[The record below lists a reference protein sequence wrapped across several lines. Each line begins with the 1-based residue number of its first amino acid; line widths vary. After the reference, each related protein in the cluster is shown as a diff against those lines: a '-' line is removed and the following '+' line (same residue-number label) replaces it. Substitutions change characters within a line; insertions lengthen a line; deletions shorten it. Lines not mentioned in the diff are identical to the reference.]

1 MRTRGTAVV
10 SAVLAVLGLTL
21 GGTGLGVAAP
31 TAALGPEPVEG
42 RPGSSSVD
50 GPVQLL
56 PQTPAARVA
65 ATDEDLVVS
74 RAERPI
80 APGLALS
87 EFRSLRPTGWIQGDV
102 LTADLSQPSLKAQ
115 YLSPGPVAART
126 VLTDQAARTGA
137 IAGVNGDF
145 FDINETGAPRGIG
158 IDNGALR
165 HAPASGWNH
174 GVGINGNGVG
184 RMLEV
189 FLQASVTLPNG
200 SSITATNFNSPDVA
214 KNGVGIFTSLW
225 GTQPRSWAAVGANQ
239 VREVEIRDGV
249 VSALRSTT
257 GEGPIA
263 GNTLVLL
270 GIDTG
275 ARSLEALRVGDK
287 VDVRYQPRHQGDP
300 LKVAIGGNLSLLR
313 DGVVLP
319 QTDTAIHPRT
329 AVGFSA
335 DGRKMWLVTIDGRQ
349 VSSRGMTYRELG
361 EYMKSL
367 GADDALNLDGGG
379 SSTLVA
385 RLPGQSAVSVHN
397 SPSDGGQRIVP
408 NGLGLTS
415 ASGSGRLTGFRV
427 EPGTAGDQSNRVLAG
442 LSRTV
447 GAWGHDETGSPVNAS
462 PRWKVSPSG
471 AGKLEAASGLSV
483 FRAGQ
488 PGAAKLS
495 VSSGSAS
502 GELGMTVLGAPV
514 RVDTDTERVSLS
526 GLGASGRF
534 RVMGQDTEG
543 FTTWVEPRDVQLS
556 YDQRIVHVT
565 PDGDGFAVSAAAPSG
580 GAVIT
585 VNVGGLVT
593 HFGVT
598 IGTKAIGVSTMDSV
612 DPWNAT
618 VFPAVVGASLSTVEG
633 RTGNAIALD
642 YRLTGATV
650 TRAAYVNARTPIV
663 LPAGTQRVGTWVN
676 GDGKG
681 TWLRLSLLD
690 STGTATVLDLSKKVD
705 WTGWRYVDTEVPPA
719 LTGELRVQRLYVVE
733 TDGSRQ
739 YEGRLLLDDLTA
751 SVASEIS
758 VPADAPRK
766 DRVVVT
772 DGDLPAKPGALRV
785 AVVSDAQFTSDN
797 PEGPLVAQARR
808 TFREALAA
816 KPDVLLIN
824 GDLVDRGTAADFALA
839 RKVIDE
845 ELVGKGVPW
854 YYLPGNHE
862 TYGPGT
868 TEEFRKAF
876 GDTFRVVNQ
885 GGVRMVL
892 LDSSLG
898 TLRAGG
904 FDQIKLLRQALDSA
918 ATDPSVRG
926 VLVAMHHPVDDPL
939 PGGSSEL
946 TDPLEGPLLSQW
958 LADFRARSGK
968 TALSIASHAGLFH
981 AGRTDGVPFLIN
993 GNSGKAPA
1001 AAPADGGFTG
1011 WTMVR
1016 IDPAEQRDPVRSEI
1030 RAHVD
1035 RLELAAPARLA
1046 PGSTAPAGA
1055 TVLQG
1060 QRRIAVGYPV
1070 SADWFG
1076 SANLHIGPAQ
1086 GATSAHSAAFD
1097 PATGTLTALRTGK
1110 VELGV
1115 VVNGVRTTAP
1125 IEIS

>member
-1 MRTRGTAVV
+1 MRTRGTAAV
-10 SAVLAVLGLTL
+10 SAFLAVLGLTL
-21 GGTGLGVAAP
+21 GGTGVGVAAQP
-31 TAALGPEPVEG
+31 AALGPEPVEG
-42 RPGSSSVD
+42 RPASSSVD

-56 PQTPAARVA
+56 PQPAARVA
-65 ATDEDLVVS
+65 AADEQDLLIS
-74 RAERPI
+74 KADRPI
-80 APGLALS
+80 APGLSLS
-87 EFRSLRPTGWIQGDV
+87 EFRSIRPTGWIQGDV
-102 LTADLSQPSLKAQ
+102 LTADLSQPTLKTQ

-126 VLTDQAARTGA
+126 VLTEQAARAGA
-137 IAGVNGDF
+137 VAGVNGDF
-145 FDINETGAPRGIG
+145 FDINETGAPRGVG

-174 GVGINGNGVG
+174 AVGIDGNGVG

-189 FLQASVTLPNG
+189 FLQASVTLPGG

-214 KNGVGIFTSLW
+214 KNGVGIYTSLW
-225 GTQPRSWAAVGANQ
+225 GTQPRSWATVGANQ
-239 VREVEIRDGV
+239 VREVEVRDGV
-249 VSALRSTT
+249 VSALRSST
-257 GEGPIA
+257 GSGPIA
-263 GNTLVLL
+263 GNTVVLL
-270 GIDTG
+270 GIDAG
-275 ARSLEALRVGDK
+275 ATALDALRVGDK
-287 VDVRYQPRHQGDP
+287 VDVRYQPKHQGDP
-300 LKVAIGGNLSLLR
+300 LKVAVGGNLPLLR

-349 VSSRGMTYRELG
+349 ISSRGMTYRELG

-385 RLPGQSAVSVHN
+385 RLPGQSAVSVQN
-397 SPSDGGQRIVP
+397 SPSDGGQRTVP

-415 ASGSGRLTGFRV
+415 SGGSGRLTGFRV
-427 EPGTAGDQSNRVLAG
+427 EPGTRDDQANRVLAG

-447 GAWGHDETGSPVNAS
+447 GAWGHDENGGPVNAT
-462 PRWKVSPSG
+462 PRWRVSPSN
-471 AGKLEAASGLSV
+471 AGKLDASSGLSV
-483 FRAGQ
+483 FRAAK

-495 VSSGSAS
+495 ASSGRAS
-502 GELGMTVLGAPV
+502 GELGLTVLGAPV
-514 RVDTDTERVSLS
+514 RLDTDTERVALS
-526 GLGASGRF
+526 GIGANGHF
-534 RVMGQDTEG
+534 RVLGQDADG
-543 FTTWVEPRDVQLS
+543 FTTWIEPRDVQLS
-556 YDQRIVHVT
+556 YDQRLVHVS
-565 PDGDGFAVSAAAPSG
+565 PDGDGFAVSAAAVTG
-580 GAVIT
+580 GTVIT
-585 VNVGGLVT
+585 AKVGNLVT

-598 IGTKAIGVSTMDSV
+598 IGTQTANVSTMDSAE
-612 DPWNAT
+612 PWTAS

-633 RTGNAIALD
+633 RAGNALALD

-663 LPAGTQRVGTWVN
+663 LPAGTQRVGAWVN

-690 STGTATVLDLSKKVD
+690 TTGTATVLDLSKKID
-705 WTGWRYVDTEVPPA
+705 WTGWRYVDTEVPAA

-739 YEGRLLLDDLTA
+739 YEGRIVLDDLTA
-751 SVASEIS
+751 SVAPQIS
-758 VPADAPRK
+758 VPADTPRQ
-766 DRVVVT
+766 DRAVVT

-785 AVVSDAQFTSDN
+785 AVVSDAQFTADN

-816 KPDVLLIN
+816 KPDVVLIN

-839 RKVIDE
+839 RKVIDD

-868 TEEFRKAF
+868 TAEFRKAF
-876 GDTFRVVNQ
+876 GDTFRVVDQ

-904 FDQIKLLRQALDSA
+904 FEQIKLLRQALDSA
-918 ATDPSVRG
+918 ATDPAVRG

-946 TDPLEGPLLSQW
+946 TDPLEGPLLTSW

-968 TALSIASHAGLFH
+968 TAVSVASHAGLFH

-1011 WTMVR
+1011 WTLVR
-1016 IDPAEQRDPVRSEI
+1016 IDPADQREPVRAEI

-1035 RLELAAPARLA
+1035 RLELAAPARL
-1046 PGSTAPAGA
+1046 TVGA
-1055 TVLQG
+1055 TATAGGNLFQG
-1060 QRRIAVGYPV
+1060 QRKIPLGYPV

-1086 GATSAHSAAFD
+1086 GATAAHIAAYD
-1097 PATGTLTALRTGK
+1097 PATGTLTALRAGTI
-1110 VELGV
+1110 ELGLA
-1115 VVNGVRTTAP
+1115 VNGTKATATVQ
-1125 IEIS
+1125 IG